1 VPKKP
6 LDELEAGRAFYAER
20 LPQLDGEYFG
30 TMWHLFTV
38 GHLVTTDLDRIAG
51 TFGFSYADLHLL
63 GMLSIERRRAMR
75 ATDLAS
81 ALYVSNAV
89 LSIRIA
95 RLEKLGLLTRDRSGV
110 DRRAYELTLTE
121 RGRAIVEESILVIAG
136 EAKIVRHFRKL
147 PPEDRQSLSRLLGK
161 LHEMMDREFVGV
173 QREND

>member
-1 VPKKP
+1 MPKKP
-6 LDELEAGRAFYAER
+6 IEELEAGRAFYAER

-38 GHLVTTDLDRIAG
+38 GHLVTTDLDRIANK
-51 TFGFSYADLHLL
+51 FGFSYADLHLL
-63 GMLSIERRRAMR
+63 GMLSIKRRRAMR

-95 RLEKLGLLTRDRSGV
+95 RLEKLGLITRDRSGS
-110 DRRAYELTLTE
+110 DRRAYELELTDK
-121 RGRAIVEESILVIAG
+121 GREIVEESILVIA
-136 EAKIVRHFRKL
+136 EQAKIVRHFRKL
-147 PPEDRQSLSRLLGK
+147 PPEDRQELSRLLGN

-173 QREND
+173 QHETD

>member
-1 VPKKP
+1 MPKKP

-51 TFGFSYADLHLL
+51 KFGFSYADLHLL

-95 RLEKLGLLTRDRSGV
+95 RLEKLCLLTRHRSGS

-121 RGRAIVEESILVIAG
+121 QGRAIVEESILVIAG

-147 PPEDRQSLSRLLGK
+147 PPEDRLALSRLLGN

-173 QREND
+173 PHETD